1 MGSPPPAQN
10 SGSPMRAQVP
20 VTDAAAGCHH
30 APIRPHRDDGVGGV
44 LILIATGSTSYK
56 NAAAKRALRNYRS
69 LSEKDG
75 RVLVAMATLDKP
87 ATDGASVRY
96 LLQLKASNIPS
107 LDLASVTITL
117 VVTEQECDAACAA
130 IAATG
135 HAIAF
140 DSEYVPVRGA
150 AAAGVGAA
158 RKSALVQLCSSK
170 DHVYIFEVMVSQF
183 FACFFL
189 SLFLSCF
196 GSRLSD
202 LARLAPPGPQ
212 MGWRVLRVVRRH
224 YE

>member
-1 MGSPPPAQN
+1 MFKPCPPPPRTAAH
-10 SGSPMRAQVP
+10 RCVP
-20 VTDAAAGCHH
+20 RYLSRT
-30 APIRPHRDDGVGGV
+30 RLQGVITHPYVLTGMTEWGGV

-158 RKSALVQLCSSK
+158 RKSALV
-170 DHVYIFEVMVSQF
+170 
-183 FACFFL
+183 
-189 SLFLSCF
+189 
-196 GSRLSD
+196 
-202 LARLAPPGPQ
+202 
-212 MGWRVLRVVRRH
+212 
-224 YE
+224 

>member
-1 MGSPPPAQN
+1 
-10 SGSPMRAQVP
+10 MRAQVP

-150 AAAGVGAA
+150 AAAGAGGPGSRHWCSFAP
-158 RKSALVQLCSSK
+158 RRIMCTYSRSWSHSFLLVS
-170 DHVYIFEVMVSQF
+170 F
-183 FACFFL
+183 FV
-189 SLFLSCF
+189 SLFLSF
-196 GSRLSD
+196 LLWLSP
-202 LARLAPPGPQ
+202 L
-212 MGWRVLRVVRRH
+212 
-224 YE
+224 